1 VSTSDSFCFAVCFNQ
16 HIAALT
22 PGDWNLVGIHLGGD
36 VVDGLLGEVKL
47 GSIIAI
53 EVLALVDIQPKV
65 RSILQWQ
72 ITSILVLAKRT
83 CLDILVELLSVL
95 VATIWTNNQT
105 SSAQQLAALRQEVIA
120 GIVVVDKPNEV

>member
-1 VSTSDSFCFAVCFNQ
+1 MRGYGPYTRDGVDLLAHILGRDIVDSLLGKVKFRKI
-16 HIAALT
+16 IAA
-22 PGDWNLVGIHLGGD
+22 
-36 VVDGLLGEVKL
+36 K
-47 GSIIAI
+47 
-53 EVLALVDIQPKV
+53 VLALVDIQAKV
-65 RSILQWQ
+65 RSILQGQ

-105 SSAQQLAALRQEVIA
+105 SSAQQLAALRQEVVA